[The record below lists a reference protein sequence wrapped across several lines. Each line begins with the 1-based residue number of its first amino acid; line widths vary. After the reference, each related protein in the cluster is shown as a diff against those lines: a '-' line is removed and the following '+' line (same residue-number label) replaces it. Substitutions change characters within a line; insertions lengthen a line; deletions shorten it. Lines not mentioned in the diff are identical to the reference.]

1 MGWEQLP
8 ALCIYL
14 TPPPFNSSVYPL
26 EKKCMLLL
34 LFYSQKALL
43 LVSLSQPVD
52 AAVGWRE
59 RFLLLQP
66 GATTWTR
73 VHIFLQGRA
82 RVPVAEASGCF
93 PFLKVWRNNHK
104 LLKLWP
110 KPLRQP
116 SSHVTE
122 IQNFLKR
129 DFFFLE
135 KTWKLKMCSWVI
147 CGIC

>member
-34 LFYSQKALL
+34 LFYSQKPVL

-52 AAVGWRE
+52 GAALSTL

-66 GATTWTR
+66 GATT
-73 VHIFLQGRA
+73 
-82 RVPVAEASGCF
+82 
-93 PFLKVWRNNHK
+93 
-104 LLKLWP
+104 
-110 KPLRQP
+110 
-116 SSHVTE
+116 
-122 IQNFLKR
+122 
-129 DFFFLE
+129 
-135 KTWKLKMCSWVI
+135 
-147 CGIC
+147 